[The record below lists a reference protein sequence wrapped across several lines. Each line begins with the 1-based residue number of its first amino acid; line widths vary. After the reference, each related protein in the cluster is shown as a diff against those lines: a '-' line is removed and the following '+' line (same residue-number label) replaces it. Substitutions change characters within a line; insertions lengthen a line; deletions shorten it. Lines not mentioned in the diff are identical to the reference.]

1 MNEKKVQLSR
11 DELERWAYL
20 LKGAGWL
27 LDNDASLPCAERS
40 TALVSQIGRTIVSM
54 SRLIGSYAGVDINSP
69 ASYDDA
75 SALLEKMIHDN

>member
-1 MNEKKVQLSR
+1 MSEKNIPISR

-27 LDNDASLPCAERS
+27 LDNDAALPSDERS

-54 SRLIGSYAGVDINSP
+54 SRLIGSYSGVDINSP

-75 SALLEKMIHDN
+75 SALLERMLHDN

>member
-1 MNEKKVQLSR
+1 MSEKNIPISR

-27 LDNDASLPCAERS
+27 LDNDAALPSDERS

-69 ASYDDA
+69 ASYDDV